1 MKPWL
6 FLERT
11 NGSVPEVGRE
21 ISARPRPFSHLVAA
35 TRGHGLVSTV
45 AQL

>member
-6 FLERT
+6 FLEST
-11 NGSVPEVGRE
+11 HGSMPEVGRE
-21 ISARPRPFSHLVAA
+21 ISATPRPFSHPMVA
-35 TRGHGLVSTV
+35 TREHGLVSTV